1 MSILCRDENGYLF
14 GYQFFG
20 LFSLIVNKYD
30 IESARQINILVLALN
45 LQKFIKDKPQI
56 YHIFFK

>member
-14 GYQFFG
+14 AYQFLG

-30 IESARQINILVLALN
+30 IESARQINILVFSIELV
-45 LQKFIKDKPQI
+45 KI
-56 YHIFFK
+56 YKK